1 MLLWVVA
8 MDSLVFERTFRIH
21 PRYSKTFSLK
31 VPADRV
37 LVLKV
42 SGADPNDYSVVLF
55 DEKGFTY
62 FRRDGDSSWSMHTLE
77 GDSTFTCYLNR
88 EGTLHFVIW
97 NNSYE
102 ERWIEP
108 TVKVLLRDGKDST
121 DCFVEYGE

>member
-1 MLLWVVA
+1 MAVDTLI
-8 MDSLVFERTFRIH
+8 FERTFRIH

-31 VPADRV
+31 VPADKV

-42 SGADPNDYSVVLF
+42 SGASPDDHSVVLF

-62 FRRDGDSSWSMHTLE
+62 FQKNGDSSWSMHTLE

-88 EGTLHFVIW
+88 KGTLNFVVW

-102 ERWIEP
+102 EKWISP
-108 TVKVLLRDGKDST
+108 TVRVYLRDGKDST
-121 DCFVEYGE
+121 NCFLEYGE

>member
-1 MLLWVVA
+1 MAVDTLI
-8 MDSLVFERTFRIH
+8 FERTFRIH

-31 VPADRV
+31 VPADKV

-42 SGADPNDYSVVLF
+42 SGASPDNYSVVLF

-62 FRRDGDSSWSMHTLE
+62 FQKNGDSSWSMHTLE

-88 EGTLHFVIW
+88 KGSLNFVVW

-102 ERWIEP
+102 EKWISP
-108 TVKVLLRDGKDST
+108 TVRVYLRDGKDST
-121 DCFVEYGE
+121 NCFLEYGE